1 VRSDLR
7 HPTAAVPVSQSVSNG
22 GGFLSN
28 LGGGNVDSKTA
39 SAIRDLSR
47 SLFSLPPHGVAVF
60 EVTLEFFYDN
70 TGGGMIQANF
80 ASGDF
85 GVKCPA
91 VVIAV
96 LS

>member
-1 VRSDLR
+1 
-7 HPTAAVPVSQSVSNG
+7 
-22 GGFLSN
+22 
-28 LGGGNVDSKTA
+28 
-39 SAIRDLSR
+39 
-47 SLFSLPPHGVAVF
+47 
-60 EVTLEFFYDN
+60 LEFFYDN